1 MTSGTGVQG
10 SLLAQSWVQAGRLLT
25 RWRRDRAVLMGSLLL
40 PIGLLLLYQAVL
52 GDQVRR
58 ITGVESI
65 YGLVPTCAVLSAL
78 FGGLANSVGITDD
91 RQTGLISRMWMLPV
105 HRSSALT
112 GRLTAEA
119 TRVLIGTLLITALGV
134 TMGLRF
140 THGWLS
146 ALLYVLIPSIVV
158 VEFAT
163 LAMALIIRTNGRA
176 MTTWL
181 AGGTVAL
188 AFLNPGTT
196 PVGQYPSW
204 LQTFVRVQP
213 ISPPIEAMRS
223 LAHGGP
229 ILWPVAMT
237 LMWAVA
243 FLAVFFPLAVRG
255 YRVAAETNA

>member
-1 MTSGTGVQG
+1 
-10 SLLAQSWVQAGRLLT
+10 
-25 RWRRDRAVLMGSLLL
+25 MGSLLL

-91 RQTGLISRMWMLPV
+91 RQSGLISRMWMLPV
-105 HRSSALT
+105 HRASALT

-119 TRVLIGTLLITALGV
+119 TRVLIGTILITALGV

-140 THGWLS
+140 SHGWVS
-146 ALLYVLIPSIVV
+146 ALLYVLIPSVVV

-163 LAMALIIRTNGRA
+163 LAMALVIRTNGRA

-181 AGGTVAL
+181 AGGTVAI

-204 LQTFVRVQP
+204 LQTFVHVQP

-243 FLAVFFPLAVRG
+243 FLAAFFPLAVRG
-255 YRVAAETNA
+255 YRIAAESNA

>member
-1 MTSGTGVQG
+1 MTLHPGVQG
-10 SLLAQSWVQAGRLLT
+10 SFVAQSWVHASRLLT

-40 PIGLLLLYQAVL
+40 PIGLLLLYEAVL
-52 GDQVRR
+52 GDQVHR

-78 FGGLANSVGITDD
+78 FGGLANAVGITDD

-105 HRSSALT
+105 HRASALT

-119 TRVLIGTLLITALGV
+119 TRVLIGTVLITALGM

-140 THGWLS
+140 VHGWPS
-146 ALLYVLIPSIVV
+146 AFVYVLIPSVVV

-204 LQTFVRVQP
+204 LQAFVRVQP
-213 ISPPIEAMRS
+213 ISPPIEAMRA

-229 ILWPVAMT
+229 VMWPLTMT
-237 LMWAVA
+237 LIWAIA
-243 FLAVFFPLAVRG
+243 FLALFFPFAVHG
-255 YRVAAETNA
+255 YRLAAESSA